1 MNLLHLPDVPLRIIV
16 SFLPIDDRI
25 RFTQLHPAWHH
36 LQPTVQRVAG
46 PDFDERGP
54 RGGHFVPETYFDVKV
69 ESAGVVA
76 VKMEWRWKDQGFG
89 NRKGQVWLKL
99 VRDEQEIAD
108 ARYTSG
114 LHLSSPFCSAA
125 HFYQRLQFN
134 CKIAKCINIFIIL
147 SRAKVWQQTF

>member
-1 MNLLHLPDVPLRIIV
+1 MNLSQLPDVPLRIIV

-54 RGGHFVPETYFDVKV
+54 SGGHFVPETYFDVKV

-76 VKMEWRWKDQGFG
+76 VKMEWRWKDQGYG

-108 ARYTSG
+108 ARYISR
-114 LHLSSPFCSAA
+114 LHLSSPFC
-125 HFYQRLQFN
+125 
-134 CKIAKCINIFIIL
+134 
-147 SRAKVWQQTF
+147 